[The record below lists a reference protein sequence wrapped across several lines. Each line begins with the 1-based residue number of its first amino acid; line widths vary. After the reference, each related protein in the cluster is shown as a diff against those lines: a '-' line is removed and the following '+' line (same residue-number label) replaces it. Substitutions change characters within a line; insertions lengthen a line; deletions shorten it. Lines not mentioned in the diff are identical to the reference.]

1 MVLATT
7 QAERQRQAAV
17 DLALKMKLEIGLI
30 RDLRG
35 FFNDVRSVFKP
46 VFLATGSQPNLGEF
60 RTDLTGLLRRHYRRV
75 TREFGTRFRKLV
87 DKHFELGLLVIKQ
100 EEDERTADEIAAG
113 VAAAALLNGQTDAA
127 INDFINR
134 RSEEQADIILN
145 TTQREFDAAI
155 GAGIAGAALTGI
167 LLTQEEIA
175 DQVVADVR
183 IRQTRRSEVIAMT
196 EVNAVAERAKQIEAS
211 TVVQA
216 GLVIGGV
223 ALATNMEKRWDAVLD
238 ERTRLSHAL
247 ADGQIKR
254 VGEPFIVQSE
264 FLLHPSDT
272 SLGATP
278 GNVINCLHPDTVV
291 DFVSPNSFTRNFYE
305 GRMITIELANG
316 NYITVTPNHPILT
329 RRGWIFASEVKETD
343 SAINRNPLYRARFGL
358 DIKNIQPTI
367 EQIYNTLRV
376 ISVKV
381 RVAGV
386 FVDFHGEP
394 RQKDVDIIFQ
404 KGFLHNGF
412 KALFSD
418 PLKKFG
424 FTSPDLRAGQLLGE
438 GLLMIPFRSSF
449 FFSSSDVSVLRQLL
463 LIFKTGLRHSQI
475 HGFGSVSG
483 VNASVLQ
490 SQVNAGS
497 GNDILGSQ
505 GFNRY
510 ARLKIKDDI
519 ENLFIESKVSVVDSH
534 DYSGYVYNI
543 DDDKGFY
550 LANGIITHNCRC
562 SSQFIIASLE

>member
-155 GAGIAGAALTGI
+155 GAGIAGAALTGV
-167 LLTQEEIA
+167 LLSQEEIA

-196 EVNAVAERAKQIEAS
+196 EVNAVAERAKQIEAA

-216 GLVIGGV
+216 GLVVGGV

-291 DFVSPNSFTRNFYE
+291 DFVSPNCFTRSFYK
-305 GRMITIELANG
+305 GLMITIKLANG
-316 NYITVTPNHPILT
+316 NNITITPNHPILT
-329 RRGWIFASEVKETD
+329 RRGWIFASKINKTD
-343 SAINRNPLYRARFGL
+343 SVISRNILYGTKTGF
-358 DIKNIQPTI
+358 DIQNIQSTI
-367 EQIYNTLRV
+367 QQVYNTLR
-376 ISVKV
+376 ITSRQM
-381 RVAGV
+381 RVSRG
-386 FVDFHGEP
+386 FVNFHGES
-394 RQKDVDIIFQ
+394 RQKDIDVIFE
-404 KGFLHNGF
+404 KSLLREGF
-412 KALFSD
+412 KSLFND

-424 FTSPDLRAGQLLGE
+424 FTAPDLHAGKLLTE
-438 GLLMIPFRSSF
+438 CLFSIPFGSSF
-449 FFSSSDVSVLRQLL
+449 FFPSSDIGLL
-463 LIFKTGLRHSQI
+463 SQILFIFKTGLRHSKM
-475 HGFGSVSG
+475 HRFRAGSG
-483 VNASVLQ
+483 NNARIFQ
-490 SQVNAGS
+490 SQVNTRTSNPVFSCQGFDGQS
-497 GNDILGSQ
+497 RLEINNDIG
-505 GFNRY
+505 
-510 ARLKIKDDI
+510 
-519 ENLFIESKVSVVDSH
+519 NLFVESQVSVVDSH
-534 DYSGYVYNI
+534 NYSGYVYNI

-562 SSQFIIASLE
+562 SSQFIIAGL